1 MAEPY
6 ANFLNFDNFHRAWQ
20 FVKKKNKAG
29 GIDDITIPEYDLRL
43 SDNLNDLIGRIR
55 KEEWVQQPYL
65 ETSIP
70 KKQHE
75 QRRIGLLSIE
85 DKIVQQA
92 LRQVIEPILESRF
105 KGCSYGYR
113 PTKGPQKA
121 VRRVFHEI
129 NQKDIRF
136 IVKFD
141 IDNFFDSIE
150 HEILFSQIDSFIQ
163 DPQVKRL
170 IRLCIQMGGVN
181 RKLKWN
187 DRDVGLPQ
195 GAVLSPLLSNLYL
208 NEFDTVISALFPA
221 YVRYA
226 DDFVVP
232 CGDEQRARKVIST
245 VISFLKTK
253 LHLSINQPTIISAE
267 TGVEFLGIT
276 IRKNHLGLSDRKQEE
291 LCKKIC
297 LIEWSENKLSEKY
310 LQSIQGIKKYYGTI
324 LPPSYNYIFDKT
336 FTDALTGFF
345 KTHPTSL
352 KHIRNTIQTF
362 DFFSTEYLTSR
373 RAVYTRI
380 KADLDRNRG
389 KQAEDVN
396 KKLIKTRKAEY
407 RRRESENSELIVSSY
422 GYYIGAGTNGLTVK
436 KTGNK
441 LPLPHAANIRHVIV
455 MSDGVSISSNAVKYC
470 VEHNIPVDFFDTRF
484 NYIASVLSPKYIQT
498 TLWIPQSSMDSA
510 KRVRLARKIL
520 LGKLKNQ
527 LNLIK
532 YFHKYHRAVTDFS
545 ERYKEI
551 LAGFDQLID
560 KVKEFEPTPG
570 DKYQKQ
576 LMALE
581 SGGAILYW
589 DYVRLL
595 IADDNVGFETRNKKG
610 ATDLVN
616 SMLNYGYS
624 LLYPR
629 IWQNILRVKL
639 NPYDGVLHYQAGNP
653 NLVFDLIE
661 LFRCQ
666 AVDRV
671 VISLIQKGEPLSMKD
686 GLLDEQTKSLL
697 VSNIVE
703 RMNRYEKYR
712 SKEMH
717 FFDIFHEQAKEVAE
731 YILNDQTYRP
741 YIAKW

>member
-29 GIDDITIPEYDLRL
+29 GADEMTIPEYERHL
-43 SDNLNDLIGRIR
+43 SDNLNGLIGRIR
-55 KEEWVQQPYL
+55 KDEWVPQPYL

-92 LRQVIEPILESRF
+92 LRQVVEPILEPKF

-129 NQKDIRF
+129 NQKEIRF
-136 IVKFD
+136 IVRFD
-141 IDNFFDSIE
+141 IENFFDAID
-150 HEILFSQIDSFIQ
+150 HGILFSQMDSSIP
-163 DPQVKRL
+163 DPQVRRL
-170 IRLCIQMGGVN
+170 LRLCIQMGGVN

-187 DRDVGLPQ
+187 DREVGLPQ

-208 NEFDTVISALFPA
+208 NEFDTVISAMFPS

-232 CGDEQRARKVIST
+232 CGDEQQARDAISA
-245 VISFLKTK
+245 VISFLDAK
-253 LHLSINQPTIISAE
+253 LHLSVHQPVVTPVGS
-267 TGVEFLGIT
+267 GVDFLGIS
-276 IRKNHLGLSDRKQEE
+276 IRKNHLGLSDLKQEE
-291 LCKKIC
+291 LCKRIQQV
-297 LIEWSENKLSEKY
+297 EWSGNKLSEKY
-310 LQSIQGIKKYYGTI
+310 LSSLKGIKQYYGML
-324 LPPSYNYIFDKT
+324 LPPSYAYVFDKT

-345 KTHPTSL
+345 KTHPTPV
-352 KHIRNTIQTF
+352 KHIRSTIQTF
-362 DFFSTEYLTSR
+362 EFFSTEYLTSR
-373 RAVYTRI
+373 RAVYARI
-380 KADLDRNRG
+380 KADLDRNG
-389 KQAEDVN
+389 AKQAEDIN
-396 KKLIKTRKAEY
+396 KRLIKARKTEY
-407 RRRESENSELIVSSY
+407 RKRENENSELIVSSY
-422 GYYIGAGTNGLTVK
+422 GYFIGAGSNGLTVK

-441 LPLPHAANIRHVIV
+441 MPLPQAANIKHVII
-455 MSDGVSISSNAVKYC
+455 MSDGVSISSNAVRYC
-470 VEHNIPVDFFDTRF
+470 VEHNIPVDFFDARF
-484 NYIASVLSPKYIQT
+484 NFIASVLSPKYIQT

-510 KRVRLARKIL
+510 KRVDLARKIL
-520 LGKLKNQ
+520 TGKLKNQ

-532 YFHKYHRAVTDFS
+532 YFHKYHRSVTDFS
-545 ERYKEI
+545 ERYEEI
-551 LAGFDQLID
+551 LAGFDQLLE
-560 KVKEFEPTPG
+560 KVKGFEPTPG
-570 DKYQKQ
+570 EKYQKQ

-581 SGGAILYW
+581 SGGAVLYW

-595 IADDNVGFETRNKKG
+595 IADDDVGFETRNKKG

-629 IWQNILRVKL
+629 VWQNILRVKL

-671 VISLIQKGEPLSMKD
+671 VISLIQKGEPLCMKD
-686 GLLDEQTKSLL
+686 GLLDEQTRSLL

-703 RMNRYEKYR
+703 RLNRYEKYR

-717 FFDIFHEQAKEVAE
+717 FFEIFHEQAKEVAA
-731 YILNDQTYRP
+731 YILDGKTYRP